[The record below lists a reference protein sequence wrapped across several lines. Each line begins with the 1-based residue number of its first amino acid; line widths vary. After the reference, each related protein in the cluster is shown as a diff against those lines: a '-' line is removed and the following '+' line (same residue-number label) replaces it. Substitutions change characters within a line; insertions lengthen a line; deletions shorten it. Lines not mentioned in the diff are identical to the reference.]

1 LGSLTR
7 DQYLPRQ
14 TCLIEEASPGKKSK
28 PAVHSNH
35 WAIPSAT
42 DVLNIPRKKKDV
54 LNMERDSF
62 MVKQTVVIVG
72 ARKFGPA
79 DPIGFLQKKKIIQ
92 KKWSYEY

>member
-1 LGSLTR
+1 VGCTKVLE
-7 DQYLPRQ
+7 P
-14 TCLIEEASPGKKSK
+14 TCLIEEASPVKKSK

-42 DVLNIPRKKKDV
+42 DVLNIPRKKEEDV
-54 LNMERDSF
+54 FLNMERDSF